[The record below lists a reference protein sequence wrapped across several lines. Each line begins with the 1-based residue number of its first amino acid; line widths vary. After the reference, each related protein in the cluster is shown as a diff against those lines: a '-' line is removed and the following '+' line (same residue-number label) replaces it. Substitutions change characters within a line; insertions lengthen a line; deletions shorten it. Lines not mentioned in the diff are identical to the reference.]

1 MVFSSIFFLFF
12 FLPLVL
18 ILYFSVGTK
27 LRNLVLLV
35 ASLVFYA
42 WGEFGYVLLMLFS
55 ICMNWIFGLLI
66 DGAKETPKKCKL
78 FLAAGIALNLIPLAF
93 FKYGNFFFDNVS
105 RLGFDYFSQTLGA
118 EKIHL
123 PIGISFFTFQ
133 KISYLVDVYRRSV
146 APARSIVNYLL
157 YVVSFPQ
164 LIAGPIVRYRDV
176 SQQIEERVHDL
187 KSIHDGAYRFCV
199 GLAKKVL
206 IADTMGAVAS
216 NVFSLSEAQLSTP
229 YAWLGIICYA
239 YQIYFDFSGYSDM
252 AIGLGKLMGFHFLE
266 NFDRPYTSQNF
277 SDFWRRWHISLS
289 RWMRDYLYIPLG
301 GNRVDGLRRYANLW
315 IVFLISGLWHGA
327 STNFI
332 VWGAF
337 HGFFLTLDKL
347 FWIDFSKR
355 FGRVFN
361 TGLTFILVC
370 VGWVF
375 FRCETFGEAL
385 FYLDRMFSVAQY
397 WTVSEYMVPAL
408 VIHNAGVFIFVLA
421 SLLCFVPSWPRL
433 PEILNRRQENA
444 SEIPLTLFRFST
456 SAICLLLSVLALATS
471 NFAPFIYFRF

>member
-1 MVFSSIFFLFF
+1 MVFSSFTFVFG
-12 FLPLVL
+12 FLPIFLAVYYL
-18 ILYFSVGTK
+18 TPRIGKNVI
-27 LRNLVLLV
+27 VLL
-35 ASLVFYA
+35 ASYLFYA
-42 WGEFGYVLLMLFS
+42 WGAPKIVPLLLLSS
-55 ICMNWIFGLLI
+55 IADYLISKKLSVRSDRTRKFWLTIGILCNTALLI
-66 DGAKETPKKCKL
+66 YFKYSNFFFNELNSA
-78 FLAAGIALNLIPLAF
+78 FLAAGISPILWTEVA
-93 FKYGNFFFDNVS
+93 
-105 RLGFDYFSQTLGA
+105 
-118 EKIHL
+118 L